1 MVSGPPDTFGEQ
13 DIRGI
18 DHTMFVTGFA
28 DEDSLLKGLVS
39 VSKTSNR
46 EIRWFQKTA
55 GFLDSTDTTDNTL
68 SRIFNVP
75 ERALPTIV
83 GPKWTQKTTRVKK
96 FFVESEMMSEED
108 LMDNDV
114 QAMATTLRDLIRAVA
129 NQVDIRIYST
139 LIEAAAATP
148 TTPAPSDTNTTVAT
162 ADGWDDLVTGDPI
175 KDILIGNEKIRAQ
188 SYDTNSIVLYINP
201 AEHRHLMVYLI
212 SVKGSS
218 IPAFSSQAVVKGQVM
233 ELLGNRVIV
242 SQNAT
247 TDGALQFTENRSAE
261 WRTFTPMTSHV
272 MDFPGI
278 GKKIRVLERGEG
290 LLTNPKSVHQITD
303 TLIG

>member
-1 MVSGPPDTFGEQ
+1 MVDAVGQ
-13 DIRGI
+13 ADIRGI
-18 DHTMFVTGFA
+18 DHTLFVTGFA
-28 DEDSLLKGLVS
+28 DEDSILKGLVT
-39 VSKTSNR
+39 VTSTTDR

-55 GFLDSTDTTDNTL
+55 GFLDSTDTTGITA
-68 SRIFNVP
+68 SKIFNVP
-75 ERALPTIV
+75 ERALPTII
-83 GPKWTQKTTRVKK
+83 GPTWTRKTSYVKK
-96 FFVESEMMSEED
+96 FMVESETISEED
-108 LMDNDV
+108 IKDNDV

-148 TTPAPSDTNTTVAT
+148 TTPNPTDTLTTVAT

-175 KDILIGNEKIRAQ
+175 KDLLIGNRKIRAQ

-201 AEHRHLMVYLI
+201 VEHQNLMVFLI

-218 IPAFSSQAVVKGQVM
+218 IPSFSSQAVVKGQVM
-233 ELLGNRVIV
+233 EILGNRVVV

-247 TDGALQFTENRSAE
+247 TNNALQFVEKRSAE
-261 WRTFTPMTSHV
+261 WRSFTSMESHV
-272 MDFPGI
+272 IDNPGI

-290 LLTNPKSVHQITD
+290 LLTNPKSVHQITS
-303 TLIG
+303 TVVGA

>member
-1 MVSGPPDTFGEQ
+1 MVADAVGEQ

-18 DHTMFVTGFA
+18 DHTKFVTGFA
-28 DEDSLLKGLVS
+28 DEDSLLKGLVT
-39 VSKTSNR
+39 VKTTKNR

-55 GFLDSTDTTDNTL
+55 GFLDTVDTTDNTV

-75 ERALPTIV
+75 ERALPDIV
-83 GPKWTQKTTRVKK
+83 GPTWTKNTSYVKK
-96 FFVESEMMSEED
+96 FMVDSETISEED
-108 LMDNDV
+108 LLDNDV
-114 QAMATTLRDLIRAVA
+114 NAMATTLRDLIRAVA

-148 TTPAPSDTNTTVAT
+148 TTPAPSNTLTTAAT
-162 ADGWDDLVTGDPI
+162 GGGWDDTVAGDPI
-175 KDILIGNEKIRAQ
+175 ADLLIGNRKIRAQ
-188 SYDTNSIVLYINP
+188 SYDTNKIVLYINP
-201 AEHRHLMVYLI
+201 VEHQNLMIHLI
-212 SVKGSS
+212 TVKGSS

-247 TDGALQFTENRSAE
+247 TNNALQFIEGRSAE
-261 WRTFTPMTSHV
+261 WRSFTSLTSHILV
-272 MDFPGI
+272 FPGI

-290 LLTNPKSVHQITD
+290 LLTNPKSVHQITA
-303 TLIG
+303 TVS

>member
-1 MVSGPPDTFGEQ
+1 MVADAVGEQ

-28 DEDSLLKGLVS
+28 DEDSLLKGLVT
-39 VSKTSNR
+39 VKPAKNR

-55 GFLDSTDTTDNTL
+55 GFLDSVDTTGITV
-68 SRIFNVP
+68 SQIFNVP
-75 ERALPTIV
+75 ERALPTII
-83 GPKWTQKTTRVKK
+83 GPTWTQLTSRVKK
-96 FFVESEMMSEED
+96 FMVDSEMISEED
-108 LMDNDV
+108 LLDNDV

-148 TTPAPSDTNTTVAT
+148 TTPNPTDTLTTA
-162 ADGWDDLVTGDPI
+162 AISGGWDDPISGDPI
-175 KDILIGNEKIRAQ
+175 QDILIGNQKIRAQ

-201 AEHRHLMVYLI
+201 IEHRNLMVYLI
-212 SVKGSS
+212 STKGSS
-218 IPAFSSQAVVKGQVM
+218 IPSFSSQAVVKGQVM

-247 TDGALQFTENRSAE
+247 TDNALQFVENRSAE
-261 WRTFTPMTSHV
+261 WRTFTPLTSHILE
-272 MDFPGI
+272 FPGI
-278 GKKIRVLERGEG
+278 GKKVRVLERGEG
-290 LLTNPKSVHQITD
+290 LLTNPKSVHQIT
-303 TLIG
+303 TTVTA

>member
-1 MVSGPPDTFGEQ
+1 MVADAVGEQ

-28 DEDSLLKGLVS
+28 DEDSLLKGLVT
-39 VSKTSNR
+39 VAKTSDR

-55 GFLDSTDTTDNTL
+55 GFLDSVDTTGVTV
-68 SRIFNVP
+68 SQIFNVP
-75 ERALPTIV
+75 ERALPSII
-83 GPKWTQKTTRVKK
+83 GPTWTQNTSRVKK
-96 FFVESEMMSEED
+96 FMVDSELISEED
-108 LMDNDV
+108 LLDNDV
-114 QAMATTLRDLIRAVA
+114 DAMATTLRDLIRAVA

-148 TTPAPSDTNTTVAT
+148 TTPNPTDTLTTVAV
-162 ADGWDDLVTGDPI
+162 ADGWDDAVTGDPI
-175 KDILIGNEKIRAQ
+175 KDILTGNRKIRAQ
-188 SYDTNSIVLYINP
+188 SYDTNKIVLYVNP
-201 AEHRHLMVYLI
+201 IEHENLMVYLI

-233 ELLGNRVIV
+233 EILGNRVIV

-247 TDGALQFTENRSAE
+247 TDNALQFVEGRSAE
-261 WRTFTPMTSHV
+261 WRTFTPLKSHIL
-272 MDFPGI
+272 DFPGL
-278 GKKIRVLERGEG
+278 GKKVRVLERGEG

-303 TLIG
+303 TVV

>member
-1 MVSGPPDTFGEQ
+1 MVADSVGEQ

-28 DEDSLLKGLVS
+28 DEDSLLKGLVT
-39 VSKTSNR
+39 VKPAKDR

-55 GFLDSTDTTDNTL
+55 GFLDSTDTTGVTV
-68 SRIFNVP
+68 SQIFNVP
-75 ERALPTIV
+75 ERALPSII
-83 GPKWTQKTTRVKK
+83 GPSWTQNTSRVKK
-96 FFVESEMMSEED
+96 FMVDSEMISEED
-108 LMDNDV
+108 LLDNDV
-114 QAMATTLRDLIRAVA
+114 DAMATTLRDLIRAVA

-148 TTPAPSDTNTTVAT
+148 TTPNPTDTLTTVAI
-162 ADGWDDLVTGDPI
+162 ADGWDDAVTGDPI
-175 KDILIGNEKIRAQ
+175 KDILIGNRKIRAQ

-201 AEHRHLMVYLI
+201 IEHQNLMVYLI

-218 IPAFSSQAVVKGQVM
+218 IPSFSSQAVVKGQVM
-233 ELLGNRVIV
+233 EILGNRVIV

-247 TDGALQFTENRSAE
+247 TDNALQFVENRSAE
-261 WRTFTPMTSHV
+261 WRTFTPLTSHIL
-272 MDFPGI
+272 DFPGL
-278 GKKIRVLERGEG
+278 GKKVRVLERGEG

-303 TLIG
+303 TVV